1 MLTTKPELPVLR
13 IDSLGDPDLYG
24 MLLVDKAQGWSS
36 FDVVKRLRRL
46 SGIKKIGHAGTLDPM
61 ATGLLICLLGSK
73 ATRAQDAW
81 TNEDKVY
88 TGVMRFG
95 QTTDSYDAETP
106 IREHRILPANFEAA
120 LADALPLFRGDIT
133 QEVPIYSAVKKGGKR
148 LYRYARAGEEVTLP
162 KRSVTIKNF
171 TVKLINNT
179 DVSFEV
185 ACSKG
190 TYIRSLAHELG
201 QQLGVGA
208 HLIALRRIMI
218 GSLSVS
224 EASRLDHAMTDTV
237 G

>member
-1 MLTTKPELPVLR
+1 MQTKKPELPVLSL
-13 IDSLGDPDLYG
+13 DALGDPELYG
-24 MLLVDKAQGWSS
+24 LLLVDKAQGWSS

-81 TNEDKVY
+81 MNEDKVY

-106 IREHRILPANFEAA
+106 IHEERILPANFEEA
-120 LADALPLFRGDIT
+120 LVQALPLFSGDIT

-162 KRSVTIKNF
+162 KRNVTIKRF
-171 TVKLINNT
+171 TVTMINDT
-179 DVSFEV
+179 DASFEV

-201 QQLGVGA
+201 QHLGVGA
-208 HLIALRRIMI
+208 HLIALRRTMI
-218 GSLSVS
+218 GNLSVA
-224 EASRLDHAMTDTV
+224 EASRLDQETTSMD
-237 G
+237 